1 MIAPELADELRLIAY
16 APQAKPINRVNALNL
31 LAKNSLDT
39 VKVRDTLYSLATD
52 NSTPDSVKV
61 RAIDLL
67 DKLDISTAPKDLA
80 ADEAANLEQSL
91 LEQYVGTT

>member
-16 APQAKPINRVNALNL
+16 APMAKPINRVNALNL

-52 NSTPDSVKV
+52 TSTPDSVKV